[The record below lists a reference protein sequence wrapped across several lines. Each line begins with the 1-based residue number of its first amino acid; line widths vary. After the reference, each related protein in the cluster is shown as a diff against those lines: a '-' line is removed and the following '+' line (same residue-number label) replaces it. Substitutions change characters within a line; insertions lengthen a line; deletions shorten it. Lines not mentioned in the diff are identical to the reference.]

1 MKPIMR
7 QIRFI
12 KVKKVGFYL
21 AGMTALCDGT
31 LKPEVKQKSF
41 FVIFFITLQKKL
53 DLLMFSCDQTK

>member
-1 MKPIMR
+1 MKKRSEMKPIMR

-31 LKPEVKQKSF
+31 LKPEVNQKMF
-41 FVIFFITLQKKL
+41 FYFIL
-53 DLLMFSCDQTK
+53 FSNIPVV